1 MKLTKAFIPYKGYY
15 STPFCRWQGSLQNE
29 HSIVLGAT
37 TAKRWLDSKGWD
49 PKMFDYLFLGITIGQ
64 KQWFYGAPWAAALMG
79 AEGIPGMTISQACTT
94 STTCIYMAAIGV
106 ETGIFNLPYCLMTD
120 KCSNGPHIV
129 WPNPLGPGGEVI
141 SENWMMD
148 NFNKDPWGGMAMI
161 QTAENV
167 MKEEGF
173 TREQSDE
180 VALLRYEQYKM
191 ALENDREFQKRYM
204 FPVIGR
210 VAKKETKLVDQ
221 DEGIIPSTKEGLAKA
236 RLTIPGGTIT
246 FAAQTFPADG
256 NCGVIVTSKEKAKEL
271 SADPNVEIQIISY
284 GFARAEKAK
293 MAKAPVP
300 AARMAL
306 EQAGLKIDDI
316 KVMKAHEPFT
326 ANALYFCKEF
336 GIAWD
341 RINNYGSSL
350 VYGHPQGPTAGRLI
364 IEGIEETVMKG
375 GGYMLWAGCAAGDT
389 AAAVIMKIS

>member
-1 MKLTKAFIPYKGYY
+1 MRLSKAFIPYKGYY

-37 TAKRWLDSKGWD
+37 TSKRWFESKGWD
-49 PKMFDYLFLGITIGQ
+49 PKMFDYLFLGITVGQ
-64 KQWFYGAPWAAALMG
+64 KQWFYGSTWAAALMG

-94 STTCIYMAAIGV
+94 SVTCIWTAAMSI
-106 ETGIFNLPYCLMTD
+106 ETGMLKLPYCLMTD
-120 KCSNGPHIV
+120 RCSNGPHVI

-148 NFNKDPWGGMAMI
+148 NFNRDPWAGLAMI

-180 VALLRYEQYKM
+180 VVLLRYEQYKM
-191 ALENDREFQKRYM
+191 ALENDRAFQKRYM
-204 FPVIGR
+204 FPVIAR
-210 VAKKETKLVDQ
+210 VGKKETKTVEE
-221 DEGIIPSTKEGLAKA
+221 DEGVIPTTKEGLAKV

-246 FAAQTFPADG
+246 YAAQTFPADG
-256 NCGVIVTSKEKAKEL
+256 NCGIIVTTEDRAKEL
-271 SADPNVEIQIISY
+271 SADPNIKIQVVSY
-284 GFARAEKAK
+284 GFARVEKAR

-300 AARMAL
+300 AAQMAL
-306 EQAGLKIDDI
+306 DNAGLKIDDI
-316 KVMKAHEPFT
+316 AVIKAHEPFT
-326 ANALYFCKEF
+326 ANPLYFCKQF
-336 GIAWD
+336 NIPLD

-350 VYGHPQGPTAGRLI
+350 IYGHPQGPTAGRLV

-375 GGYMLWAGCAAGDT
+375 GGYMLYTGCAAGDT
-389 AAAVIMKIS
+389 AAALILKIG